1 MPQFVPFRGLRYT
14 AAAGPLSELLAPPYD
29 VISTAQ
35 QAALGDR
42 NERNA
47 VRLELAEGGEERY
60 AQVTALLEQWL
71 ISGFIERDPADMF
84 YVYEQSFVE
93 EGEAFTRRALVA
105 AVEAQPWEE
114 GAVKPH
120 EFTMSG
126 PKEDR
131 LRLLEATGTQ
141 FSPVFMIARDR
152 AGQLR
157 QFIDDTIASRA
168 PDAEGTTIDGEGH
181 RLWAI
186 EASGYEMRRLAP
198 LLAESFYI
206 ADGHHRYETAVTYRQ
221 RLAERGVEIPRDH
234 PARFTMT
241 AIVAAGDPGLVI
253 RPIHRIVPR
262 PAPAH
267 WAEALSDAFDVA
279 PAGSAEALS
288 ARPEEIARLL
298 AEGPGTIIA
307 LNAEPGRAHCLRLRR
322 AEVLA
327 GRLPAGR
334 SERWAAI
341 APNVLR
347 YGVLEPLWGI
357 GDAELKAGAVEYT
370 HDSAEAFAAAAAGPG
385 ACALLINHVGVAE
398 VMALADQGERMPQ
411 KSTFFHPKLG
421 TGLVFYPL
429 YS

>member
-1 MPQFVPFRGLRYT
+1 MPQFMPFRGLRYT

-29 VISTAQ
+29 VISPAQ
-35 QAALGDR
+35 QAALAAR
-42 NERNA
+42 NARNA

-60 AQVTALLEQWL
+60 AQVGALLEHWL
-71 ISGFIERDPADMF
+71 VAGFVERDPAGMF

-93 EGEAFTRRALVA
+93 EGQRYTRRAVIA
-105 AVEAQPWEE
+105 AVEAQPWEA

-126 PKEDR
+126 PKDDR
-131 LRLLEATGTQ
+131 LKLLEAARTQ

-157 QFIDDTIASRA
+157 QFIEDTISSRG
-168 PDAEGTTIDGEGH
+168 PDAEGATIDGDEH
-181 RLWAI
+181 RLWVV
-186 EASGYEMRRLAP
+186 EGGRYEMRRLAP

-206 ADGHHRYETAVTYRQ
+206 ADGHHRYETAVSYWQ
-221 RLAERGVEIPRDH
+221 QQAKRGVDIPRDH
-234 PARFTMT
+234 PARFAMT
-241 AIVAAGDPGLVI
+241 AIVAADDPGLVI

-262 PAPAH
+262 PAPVN
-267 WAEALSDAFDVA
+267 WADTLGDVFDIA
-279 PAGSAEALS
+279 GAGSIEDLASRPAGIE
-288 ARPEEIARLL
+288 PLL

-307 LNAEPGRAHCLRLRR
+307 LNAEPGRAHCLRLRSPE
-322 AEVLA
+322 AMA
-327 GRLPAGR
+327 SRLPPGR

-357 GDAELKAGAVEYT
+357 GDDDLKAGAVEYT
-370 HDSAEAFAAAAAGPG
+370 HDTAEAFAAIASRPATTAF
-385 ACALLINHVGVAE
+385 LINHVAIGE

-411 KSTFFHPKLG
+411 KSTFFYPKLG